1 MIIVNNL
8 NNEQI
13 VGTVNGKQFSVA
25 YGTDSTKYD
34 LMKALEA
41 KANQAQTVDEVKTI
55 IEEFEPLTKESY
67 KEIVETICPYIKVNK
82 NTNKFYLS
90 YNGVV
95 SNRPMPNTFAEKI
108 VASSEKGIDVS
119 PIIKCWA
126 RYLREVPGRPA
137 YSQQRAS
144 DFGHYISA
152 NYTNEAKVQQLMKDE
167 GLSRDI
173 AVKKATTP
181 QVAITQEGLL
191 VCYKVS
197 TEVRHKYQ
205 LNEDEEVVTKS
216 RYTPTV
222 DPDTGVITYD
232 EPNHSEDL
240 LFEPA
245 VMGQRGDEFN
255 CVSLDG
261 TSIVKKGHHI
271 RVGCSHFLDSWDQV
285 GPPMGPGLHCGG
297 LSYIANYQGEGTVTH
312 NIFVDPQDIHTVR
325 TDGDGAMTCKKYFV
339 HSSMKG
345 VNKNLYHSSTYAAL
359 GDSEYHKILEEVT
372 KATAMKAEELK
383 QFETEARSLVDSPST
398 PTATLSIQESDDLP
412 I

>member
-1 MIIVNNL
+1 MMIIVNNI

-13 VGTVNGKQFSVA
+13 VGTVNSEQFSVT
-25 YGTDSTKYD
+25 YSPEKYD
-34 LMKALEA
+34 NMKALETR
-41 KANQAQTVDEVKTI
+41 ANAANTVEELQAI
-55 IEEFEPLTKESY
+55 IEEFMPLTKESY
-67 KEIVETICPYIKVNK
+67 KEMVETFCPFIKVNK

-95 SNRPMPNTFAEKI
+95 SNRPMPNAFAEKI
-108 VASSEKGIDVS
+108 VKSSEKGIDVS

-126 RYLREVPGRPA
+126 RYIREVPGRPA
-137 YSQQRAS
+137 YSSQRAS

-152 NYTNEAKVQQLMKDE
+152 NYTNEAKVQELMKEE
-167 GLSRDI
+167 GLSREV
-173 AVKKATTP
+173 ATKKATTP

-205 LNEDEEVVTKS
+205 LNEEEEVVTKS
-216 RYTPTV
+216 RYKPTV
-222 DPDTGVITYD
+222 DPDTGVINYD

-271 RVGCSHFLDSWDQV
+271 RVGCSHFLDTWEQV
-285 GPPMGPGLHCGG
+285 SIPGSKGLHCG
-297 LSYIANYQGEGTVTH
+297 
-312 NIFVDPQDIHTVR
+312 
-325 TDGDGAMTCKKYFV
+325 
-339 HSSMKG
+339 MKF
-345 VNKNLYHSSTYAAL
+345 AA
-359 GDSEYHKILEEVT
+359 
-372 KATAMKAEELK
+372 
-383 QFETEARSLVDSPST
+383 
-398 PTATLSIQESDDLP
+398 
-412 I
+412 